1 MPQIIN
7 SNIASMSAQRNL
19 NKAQSSMETAMSRLS
34 SGMRINSAKDD
45 AAGSAIATRFDAQ
58 TRGMS
63 VAMRNAGDGVS
74 MAQTAE
80 GALDNIV
87 TNLQRMRELALQSAN
102 ATNSDL
108 DRAALNA
115 EAKQLVDEIERVG
128 DTTNFNGIK
137 LLSGEFTEKTFQIG
151 ANNGETFS
159 FSISAANTTSLGMG
173 AVNGASGQGNSAA
186 LGANDLKINNI
197 AVGASNSV
205 DDQGSTTFAS
215 SSSIAKA
222 AAINSVSAETG
233 VIATADANHAEGADM
248 TAATLSGTITIN
260 DVEISVSTGGVDT
273 AIDRQTVTAAIN
285 SKSDQTGVQ
294 AVDSKDAATG
304 VVLVAADGRNIE
316 VAMSTMTAA
325 ASGVSTGVSYGSF
338 TLQSTDGA
346 DIDITGGSGTLSN
359 SGLVETTYRD
369 GVASVGSQAQTAGA
383 ALGSTDLVINDVAIA
398 ASKASDDAASFTSA
412 NQSAISKAAA
422 INLSSGDT
430 GVQAVVNE
438 NVVEGVADTA
448 AALTGNMVINGVT
461 TGSVTLSGTDGAGN
475 RTLVANAINAISGQ
489 TGVRAEDTISKG
501 VKLTAAD
508 GRNVTVAFSTLTS
521 AATGVNAADTYIG
534 TYNLES
540 AGQIKVESG
549 GGTLT
554 NSGLTAGVYGGST
567 SGQFIRDVDISTV
580 DGATK
585 AIEAVDNALQSI
597 NDSRAK
603 LGAVQNRLNSTI
615 SSIEVNKENLTA
627 AKSRITDTDFAS
639 TTAELSRAQVLQQ
652 AGMSMLSQ
660 ANSGPQSVLALL
672 R

>member
-173 AVNGASGQGNSAA
+173 AVNGASGQGNSNA
-186 LGANDLKINNI
+186 LGADDLKINNI

-205 DDQGSTTFAS
+205 DDQGSTTYAS

-248 TAATLSGTITIN
+248 TAATLSGSITIN

-438 NVVEGVADTA
+438 NVVEGVTDTA
-448 AALTGNMVINGVT
+448 SALTGNMVINGVT

-475 RTLVANAINAISGQ
+475 RTLVTNAINAISGQ

>member
-173 AVNGASGQGNSAA
+173 AVNGASGQGNSNA
-186 LGANDLKINNI
+186 LGADDLKINNI

-248 TAATLSGTITIN
+248 TAATLSGSITIN

-438 NVVEGVADTA
+438 NVVEGVTDTA
-448 AALTGNMVINGVT
+448 SALTGNMVINGVT

-475 RTLVANAINAISGQ
+475 RTLVTNAINAISGQ